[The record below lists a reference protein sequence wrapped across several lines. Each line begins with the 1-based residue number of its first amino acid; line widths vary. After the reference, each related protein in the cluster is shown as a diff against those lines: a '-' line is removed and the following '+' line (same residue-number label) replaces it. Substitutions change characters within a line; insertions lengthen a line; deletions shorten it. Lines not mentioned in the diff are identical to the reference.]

1 MVLGTLAEHS
11 LPFTMAPVIVELAQT
26 LAKDKVALSGMKLS
40 RTSAKYKMV
49 HGLGKTFSD
58 RILSNTGKLPF
69 SLNLDEA
76 TSSSD
81 KKVLSILVSYY
92 NPERKAVDV
101 EHLGSFEI
109 VKVTAAILENVLDKF
124 FTDND
129 IPWSNLVSIMMD
141 SCAVMRG
148 SKTGLETRVR
158 HNHCPQLLDI
168 DGDSCHHIHNA
179 SKRFYSPFNGHLEQL
194 FSDLH
199 VDHKWASDQRAYLQE
214 ICEYMSIP
222 GSTPKRFIEH
232 RWLSCY
238 DVGLSTQTMLPAY
251 KVLYFGFMDEED
263 KALYKEPLEQ
273 LYAAHHLNEK
283 AKRRIQS
290 FHKDLSGKGMTLQG
304 RDRKQRVVKKLWHE
318 DTKTELH
325 LSVYTGVLAILK
337 EYVMVFQSRD
347 TLVHKLHDKQLQVFT
362 NFLACFVKPE
372 HLPPIPRTL
381 AGLKLKGDKLL
392 PARDMY
398 VGRVA
403 DRFRREHP
411 QHHLLKPFLDQVLQG
426 YIACGEYLQSK
437 LPLESMTLQCLSA
450 VDPIARGHS
459 KTGCLLRQLAEMLN
473 QFLPADVDVQQEVLQ
488 YGVDQS
494 LPTFREGDDAVSW
507 WAAVFEKG
515 RYPGLSMA
523 VKAALSVFHGPL
535 VESSFSLMSEII
547 DSRSSSMNIST
558 LSAIQTVKHTL
569 LTRKQTALQMF
580 KRENLK
586 YGPVDQRMCHNI
598 MSAGTKDKA
607 LRKQATLNAMERR
620 REFDCQPS
628 SSAAAAR
635 RAKAEEEALAR
646 RRHAAKQRK
655 RACETIVQ
663 AKKQKK

>member
-11 LPFTMAPVIVELAQT
+11 LPFTMAPVIVDLAQT

-49 HGLGKTFSD
+49 HGLGKTLSD

-168 DGDSCHHIHNA
+168 DGDLCHHIHNA

-398 VGRVA
+398 VCRVA

-411 QHHLLKPFLDQVLQG
+411 QHH
-426 YIACGEYLQSK
+426 
-437 LPLESMTLQCLSA
+437 
-450 VDPIARGHS
+450 
-459 KTGCLLRQLAEMLN
+459 
-473 QFLPADVDVQQEVLQ
+473 QF
-488 YGVDQS
+488 Y
-494 LPTFREGDDAVSW
+494 
-507 WAAVFEKG
+507 
-515 RYPGLSMA
+515 
-523 VKAALSVFHGPL
+523 
-535 VESSFSLMSEII
+535 
-547 DSRSSSMNIST
+547 
-558 LSAIQTVKHTL
+558 
-569 LTRKQTALQMF
+569 
-580 KRENLK
+580 
-586 YGPVDQRMCHNI
+586 
-598 MSAGTKDKA
+598 
-607 LRKQATLNAMERR
+607 
-620 REFDCQPS
+620 CQ
-628 SSAAAAR
+628 
-635 RAKAEEEALAR
+635 
-646 RRHAAKQRK
+646 
-655 RACETIVQ
+655 
-663 AKKQKK
+663 